1 MVHTIYKITNKVN
14 GKIYIGKHSCSSID
28 EEDGYMGSGKIIKKS
43 IEKYG
48 IENFTKEILFVFDD
62 EIMAYDKEKEIVNE
76 EFVKRKDVYNL
87 IIGGDSFFAINSNK
101 ELRIEKNKRAAISMN
116 RIIWNDPEFRKR
128 SKNRMIE
135 QNQKLHS
142 LGILKAPDW
151 TGKSHKEET
160 KRKIGDKN
168 SESQKGCKNSQYGT
182 CWVYHNEHGNKK
194 IKKEELDEYLKYDW
208 IKGRKLK

>member
-14 GKIYIGKHSCSSID
+14 GKIYIGKHSCYSID
-28 EEDGYMGSGKIIKKS
+28 EEDDYMGSGKLIKKS

-48 IENFTKEILFVFDD
+48 IENFKKEILFVFDD
-62 EIMAYDKEKEIVNE
+62 EIMAYEKEKEIVNE
-76 EFVKRKDVYNL
+76 EFLKREDVYNL
-87 IIGGDSFFAINSNK
+87 IIGGDSFFAINSNE

-135 QNQKLHS
+135 QNKNLHL

-151 TGKSHKEET
+151 TGKKHKEET
-160 KRKIGDKN
+160 KIKIGYKN
-168 SESQKGCKNSQYGT
+168 SESQKGYKNSQYGT
-182 CWVYHNEHGNKK
+182 CWIYHNEYGNKK
-194 IKKEELDEYLKYDW
+194 IKKEELEEYLKYDW